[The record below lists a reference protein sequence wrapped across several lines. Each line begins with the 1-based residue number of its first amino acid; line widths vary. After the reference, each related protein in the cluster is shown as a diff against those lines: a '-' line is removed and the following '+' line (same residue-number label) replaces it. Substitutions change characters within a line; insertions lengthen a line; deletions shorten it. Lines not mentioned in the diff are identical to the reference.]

1 MDDVTMP
8 SNTAPRARAL
18 KSAVVTK
25 DRNKK
30 TAAVMTRKPLV
41 QAIALI
47 LAVGAGQA
55 EAGQRPFS
63 AEWFDSMRAGRA
75 ERAQRP
81 SGHPHRLPPLA
92 QQKRNREAQ
101 RSFERMTRTAASI
114 AAQQAAARAAAKA
127 AANVPNGLVDGG
139 LKVDTNALTAG
150 WHNAEAPRQS
160 RDGDRTE
167 VTIKQT
173 DKKAILNWETF
184 NVGSKTTVNFDQSA
198 GTDAKTGGNDWSALN
213 RVNDPN
219 GRPSEIAGRIKA
231 EGGVYLINRNGIV
244 FNGSSQVNVRNLV
257 AASLKLSDEQ
267 FKAGINVRL
276 GTERDDLGWVNGGS
290 HHGLPTFGENPT
302 EMSNRE
308 SIDTAGQPDGQ
319 VAAFDPGEAPGD
331 VEVQAGARIE
341 GKDGHVMLF
350 APKVRNHGEIRT
362 PGGQTL
368 MAAGEN
374 VWLEADETNPTVRG
388 FDAVVSAVRPW
399 TFNFGP
405 AIGNRTYSTFE
416 REIVS
421 KVLPLMEQRAAEVGY
436 SVTNTGLVQ
445 ADYGD
450 ITLVSR
456 EIHQNGILQAST
468 ALNNRDGSIRLRAW
482 GQGMY
487 GHGSSFEGNGD
498 FDHLVAWSG
507 GTVTLGE
514 NNVTQVVNDWE
525 DATEIEISALADRYR
540 PGRIELY
547 GKEIDIRPRAS
558 VTSAAG
564 NIDLQAASNPY
575 HFINGNRRNESA
587 GDGSRILIGED
598 AYVSTAGLLEMP
610 VDMARN
616 FVEVDLRINE
626 LKDSFLQHA
635 TWLYGKKVIV
645 DRRVSGQ
652 FTEGPMAGVEWLTDS
667 SGNPIKGA
675 WVGTPL
681 ADVTGWVG
689 TSLIDLAEL
698 ASAGGNI
705 TVQAGGS
712 VITRPGSILDVS
724 GGSVRYS
731 DGWNTTT
738 QLLGAD
744 GRIYNISSAPTDMT
758 YVGLA
763 GVYERSHDRWGV
775 TDAYTNPLISRPR
788 YEPGYVEGRDAGS
801 ITVRAGEAMI
811 LEGKLQGGVEP
822 GDRAQELSDLAQA
835 GSLTLGGAGNDDR
848 PWTPGRVIIS
858 HTPVLLRKDFSI
870 DSEIDGVF
878 LAGQEEED
886 ESPLSGSTTWLSDRA
901 LSDSGLGEITLNV
914 TDGFTLEA
922 GASVDLMPGTEFSAR
937 INSSNPEAVEMDILG
952 SIRAPGGRIALGSLG
967 TVNLGES
974 SVLDVGGQWVNDYA
988 DRSLTLGRAIHGGS
1002 IVLGRLDAV
1011 EQGAMVNLTGGG
1023 WLGWDGRDREAVLEA
1038 GDAGSLTL
1046 SGFDT
1051 AKLDALDL
1059 RAWSGADA
1067 AQLRINL
1074 TGDVQIGGTR
1084 PDAAREDAP
1093 IWLPGTL
1100 LGEYGFGA
1108 VTIYTDPGDIE
1119 VPDGAQVSVLPLGWN
1134 LTLAGETLAEL
1145 DSGASLSEVL
1155 AAHRV
1160 EDRFRWG
1167 RAEGGLSLDTADGDI
1182 RLGVGSSIET
1192 EPGGTVTL
1200 TAGRDNTGASADNGN
1215 IVIEGRVLA
1224 PAGDFSAQAAGD
1236 LTLARGAQLLL
1247 PGAAQIFRDPTTQ
1260 LRQGRVL
1267 PGGSVTLDAIGNLD
1281 VQADARIDVSGVS
1294 GEVEYW
1300 RGDLIS
1306 RRERVVQ
1313 KLGSDGGQITL
1324 LFGAGGTLE
1333 AELSAQAGKHDAA
1346 GGSLMLEDRSSAGGQ
1361 AGQLLSQNMGLDVY
1375 YYDPS
1380 SDTYVSVNALFGA
1393 DLDVF
1398 GEYGEPVLFDLNTWA
1413 LLNDLPASTTQSAG
1427 MVIANEARSSSDVM
1441 LEVWEYDP
1449 AIDRRI
1455 VDLLNTHFY
1464 FSAGGEKINVGA
1476 ITVATASTNINA
1488 AVVNTGGFSSLDLR
1502 SPNTGVTIAS
1512 GVDLDIDGRVT
1523 INAPVLQSD
1532 QQGGMARLN
1541 ANHLQLNMTPG
1552 NVAVDGRA
1560 GQLHLSA
1567 TQAID
1572 IVGERAPALIRGFER
1587 TVLETGDLRL
1597 LASAPDE
1604 DGYLSATLDVDGA
1617 LEIAAAQ
1624 VYPGTAVRGRIQ
1636 SGESITVRGNGQAG
1650 APLSAGGSL
1659 TLSAPVIEQQGVLR
1673 APFGDIVLDASDR
1686 LVLGAGSLTS
1696 VSGAGLIVPYGNLA
1710 NNEYWLDPANPQGRD
1725 RDNPRGEHTEENRYL
1740 SAPPEKRVTLQAPD
1754 VVMGDGAVVDVA
1766 GGGDLYAWEHV
1777 PGPGGSHDVLTLP
1790 VMYAV
1795 LPGYQGLSPEA
1806 GEGAGR
1812 QVWLAGGDGLE
1823 AGWYT
1828 LLPAHHA
1835 LLPGAFAVQA
1845 TGAIWRDSAATNSS
1859 AMLRDGSQLMQGR
1872 ERDDVSGV
1880 QDPVSSAWRVM
1891 SGDLVRRYSEYNEAF
1906 GNDFF
1911 SSEAFK
1917 LSQYRLTGQDVVTP
1931 RLARDGGSVVFKAGQ
1946 TLTLE
1951 GQLRSQA
1958 DRDGRGGLV
1967 DIAADKIAIVGAG
1980 QEGGDLQAAGFLI
1993 VDAGT
1998 LSGFGAGSLLV
2009 GGTRSG
2015 DALGLRVDVTASDI
2029 VLRNDADSAL
2039 SGPEIILAASEQVTA
2054 EAGSVLRSAGQAS
2067 GEEADLVM
2075 APQVAEVRNDN
2086 NTPTNPDDD
2095 YLETPS
2101 SDWGALVRVS
2111 SGRAVRVLRENVDT
2125 TRGGRVR
2132 IGDGVVLD
2140 GGASLLI
2147 DATNT
2152 TEMAAGAELSGTAL
2166 SVSSG
2171 RIGIGGGSGL
2181 VLDEAALAQLS
2192 RTQTLTLHSYSSL
2205 DFHRSLDL
2213 SGLGQVVFDAA
2224 ALQGHGA
2231 DTVKV
2236 QAAKLTL
2243 RNTGAPLAEAGT
2255 GHGRLE
2261 LRADELV
2268 LGVGDKTVSGFD
2280 HVMLSGDEGIMAEG
2294 SGSLDTGSAALSLR
2308 APVLQGLSGSNQAV
2322 VTQGQL
2328 TLEQT
2333 GDGLDAAALAER
2345 GRDSL
2350 GARLRLSGQGT
2361 TVALPVLALG
2371 GSIAVASGEGDLTLT
2386 ESGSLR
2392 AGGLVRSF
2400 FDVDEY
2406 ADGGQISLSSQGGL
2420 IDLAAGSLLDVAAQE
2435 AGGNAGSLTIDASEG
2450 GRVNFAGTLQAQ
2462 SGAGGRGGRFVLAID
2477 ELADFGAL
2485 AQTLNA
2491 AGFDQS
2497 RQFHIRQGDV
2507 TVAGVT
2513 RVAAFELITDQGVIT
2528 IDGTADIDTGAQYG
2542 GRIRMV
2548 GGQGLTMQSGAVLR
2562 ARATDTED
2570 GLGSGRITLEAAGGN
2585 LHLAGGTLDV
2595 SGGEG
2600 GKVRLRAQ
2608 RTEGNDGLRVTA
2620 LNATV
2625 QGARSAVLEGV
2636 RGYTSV
2642 DGTVESVKGQAIS
2655 EANAFAGNGGILSGL
2670 GDNAA
2675 AYTLVA
2681 GIEITGDSDLTLGSD
2696 WNLFDSFGADH
2707 REGTLTLRAG
2717 GNLNIDGNLSDGF
2730 DVAGR
2735 HNEEGDAA
2743 RLQQAASWDLR
2754 LVSGADL
2761 ESVDALATQTPS
2773 ALAAG
2778 SGTIRVGTADSSVG
2792 ANDGAGKLVRTG
2804 TGDLTLR
2811 AGRDLVLAHKESV
2824 LYTAG
2829 RADADPTLGGGFDTG
2844 SVDAQYGIGGGHVDI
2859 AAQGSV
2865 RAPTEQG
2872 SRSEQIITE
2881 WLLRQGRL
2889 GGSSTD
2895 PSEFYDGF
2903 QIGQEPY
2910 QQLPDG
2916 SWGNPPIMSEKGQQ
2930 PSWWVSHAD
2939 FEQGLGALGG
2949 GNVSLSAGGDLVN
2962 LVVAQPSN
2970 MRVSGGRSATDA
2982 VPVTHIRNGGRFQVD
2997 AGGAIRAGQYYV
3009 GRGAGE
3015 IRAGETATGYHLEGT
3030 VGSTSYAYDIAPVLA
3045 LSDAS
3050 LNVQTAGDLVLQTAI
3065 DPLLIRRSLIDAEDA
3080 ALAQNYRGS
3089 ADMISQTARTALS
3102 LVSVGGDVRLEN
3114 QADHI
3119 TLQTAQVPGMT
3130 NGINSTPFIGLF
3142 PAHTRV
3148 AAFDGDIALLG
3159 LMPMMTGDTTD
3170 LALLAARDLK
3180 FLSGDGPG
3188 QRGVGSVVM
3197 AMSTLGAPS
3206 ASSIL
3211 VPGKRLLQG
3220 PIEDG
3225 LGWSNVFLTNRG
3237 YGGFEDNPE
3246 VLPLQQYDFEPSRL
3260 YAVDGAITGLDM
3272 IASEAVQVRA
3282 GTDIRS
3288 FTLDARNLRATDV
3301 TLLEAGNDIL
3311 AMTARRI
3318 RRNNIMPGEYANRVI
3333 IQGPGELVLTA
3344 GRDIQA
3350 GSLQLFSDGNRLWNY
3365 ASATPAGSTGV
3376 GGSLYAPMQ
3385 ALPEDGANIT
3395 LMAGMNGTARYD
3407 LFEQAYLDPANVA
3420 AMPDYLKTTL
3430 ADGTVVPLYLID
3442 RVEPRGDLD
3451 KLTRRGLVS
3460 FVQRM
3465 LGAERVA
3472 DLTGAGDGTLTPTQA
3487 WEQYQALPE
3496 LVRQQFL
3503 RQVFIYELREGG
3515 RDQNRV
3521 DAQDNPVNGGYRRGY
3536 AAIDT
3541 LFRAPDEATL
3551 PARYAL
3557 DLPDDWQS
3565 GWRGQGN
3572 IAANRMAVRT
3582 HQGGDINV
3590 FTPGGGLQVAAL
3602 GATVPDGY
3610 GLATLASPGQINL
3623 FTDQDIVVNR
3633 SRILSFVSRAD
3644 PLGSDQVLWAT
3655 LGDIDA
3661 GRGAKTVRVGQP
3673 PDITAD
3679 EDGNVTVQEKLD
3691 LSGSGIGTV
3700 GEGDVDLIAPKGTV
3714 NAGDAGIRVAGN
3726 FNVAAYQVVNVDNIE
3741 VGGESSG
3748 LPPVIAVNVG
3758 ALTSAS
3764 QAASSAQKAA
3774 EEVTRRTPRRQPSII
3789 SVEILGYGDERLGG
3803 QAGGDRPRSEP
3814 LGYNPDGA
3822 VRILGAGELSQE
3834 ARSRLTSR
3842 ERRNL

>member
-1 MDDVTMP
+1 
-8 SNTAPRARAL
+8 
-18 KSAVVTK
+18 
-25 DRNKK
+25 
-30 TAAVMTRKPLV
+30 MTRKPLV

-47 LAVGAGQA
+47 LAVGAGQS

-81 SGHPHRLPPLA
+81 SGHPHRPPPLA

-127 AANVPNGLVDGG
+127 SANVPNGLVDGG

-319 VAAFDPGEAPGD
+319 VAAFEPGEAPGD
-331 VEVQAGARIE
+331 VEVQAGALIE

-399 TFNFGP
+399 TFNYGP
-405 AIGNRTYSTFE
+405 AIGDRTYSTFE

-421 KVLPLMEQRAAEVGY
+421 KVLPMMEQRAAEVGY

-456 EIHQNGILQAST
+456 EINQNGILQAST

-514 NNVTQVVNDWE
+514 NSVTQVVNDWE
-525 DATEIEISALADRYR
+525 DATEIEISALPDRYR

-558 VTSAAG
+558 VTAAAG
-564 NIDLQAASNPY
+564 NIDLQAATNPY

-598 AYVSTAGLLEMP
+598 AYISTAGLLEMP

-652 FTEGPMAGVEWLTDS
+652 FTDGPMAGVEWLTDS
-667 SGNPIKGA
+667 SGNAIKGA

-705 TVQAGGS
+705 TVQAGGA

-744 GRIYNISSAPTDMT
+744 GRIHNISSAPTDMT

-775 TDAYTNPLISRPR
+775 TDTYTNPLISRPR
-788 YEPGYVEGRDAGS
+788 YESSYVEGRDAGS

-811 LEGKLQGGVEP
+811 LEGKLHGGVEP

-870 DSEIDGVF
+870 DSQIDGVF

-952 SIRAPGGRIALGSLG
+952 SIRTPGGRIALGSLG
-967 TVNLGES
+967 TVNLGGS

-1002 IVLGRLDAV
+1002 VVLGRLGAV

-1093 IWLPGTL
+1093 VWLPGTL

-1119 VPDGAQVSVLPLGWN
+1119 VPEGAQVSVLPLGWN

-1215 IVIEGRVLA
+1215 MVIEGRVLA

-1260 LRQGRVL
+1260 LRQGEVL
-1267 PGGSVTLDAIGNLD
+1267 VGGTVTLRAAGRLNAQDGAL
-1281 VQADARIDVSGVS
+1281 IDVSGAR
-1294 GEVEYW
+1294 GTVEY
-1300 RGDLIS
+1300 RTGSPFASGALALRS
-1306 RRERVVQ
+1306 TELE
-1313 KLGSDGGQITL
+1313 LGSDGGGIEFE
-1324 LFGAGGTLE
+1324 FGAEGGVLDSVLL
-1333 AELSAQAGKHDAA
+1333 AKAGSDDAA
-1346 GGSLMLEDRSSAGGQ
+1346 GGRLSIEDRSVGG
-1361 AGQLLSQNMGLDVY
+1361 ASEEMLLSERLGSALWY
-1375 YYDPS
+1375 ES
-1380 SDTYVSVNALFGA
+1380 SPGTFTRIRTSSGNLN
-1393 DLDVF
+1393 VF
-1398 GEYGEPVLFDLNTWA
+1398 GDYGDEEITLDFVMLDALNT
-1413 LLNDLPASTTQSAG
+1413 LPESSSTTKGLVVVEGSAQAAADDLTG
-1427 MVIANEARSSSDVM
+1427 TT
-1441 LEVWEYDP
+1441 EVTAWEYDP
-1449 AIDRRI
+1449 AIDRRVI
-1455 VDLLNTHFY
+1455 DLLNQYFHFG
-1464 FSAGGEKINVGA
+1464 SSREAGEKIQINPINRVSKAG
-1476 ITVATASTNINA
+1476 TVVAASSIHE
-1488 AVVNTGGFSSLDLR
+1488 GGFADVALASQQ
-1502 SPNTGVTIAS
+1502 TGIRLGS
-1512 GVDLDIDGRVT
+1512 GVDL
-1523 INAPVLQSD
+1523 N
-1532 QQGGMARLN
+1532 
-1541 ANHLQLNMTPG
+1541 
-1552 NVAVDGRA
+1552 VDGRLALAAPVIRSDGQGGLARLQANHVVLNATQNHAIDTNLA
-1560 GQLHLSA
+1560 GTLHLSA
-1567 TQAID
+1567 RQVMD
-1572 IVGERAPALIRGFER
+1572 IMGGQSAATIRGFER

-1597 LASAPDE
+1597 LASTPDD

-1636 SGESITVRGNGQAG
+1636 SGEAITVRGNGQAG

-1696 VSGAGLIVPYGNLA
+1696 VSGAGLIVPYGNLG

-1790 VMYAV
+1790 GMYAV
-1795 LPGYQGLSPEA
+1795 RPGYQGLSPEA

-1845 TGAIWRDSAATNSS
+1845 TGAIWRDSAATGPS
-1859 AMLRDGSQLMQGR
+1859 ATLRDGSLLMQGR
-1872 ERDDVSGV
+1872 ERDDISGA

-1946 TLTLE
+1946 TLTLD

-1967 DIAADKIAIVGAG
+1967 DIAAEKVAIVGAG
-1980 QEGGDLQAAGFLI
+1980 RDGSDLQAEGFLI

-1998 LSGFGAGSLLV
+1998 LSRFGAGSLLV

-2015 DALGLRVDVTASDI
+2015 DALGLKVDVTASDI
-2029 VLRNDADSAL
+2029 VLRNDVDSAL

-2125 TRGGRVR
+2125 TSGGRVR
-2132 IGDGVVLD
+2132 ISDGVVLD
-2140 GGASLLI
+2140 GGAALLI

-2152 TEMAAGAELSGTAL
+2152 TEMAAGARLSGTAL

-2192 RTQTLTLHSYSSL
+2192 QTRTLTLHSYSSL

-2213 SGLGQVVFDAA
+2213 SGLDQVVLDAA
-2224 ALQGHGA
+2224 GLQGHGA

-2236 QAAKLTL
+2236 QATKLTL
-2243 RNTGAPLAEAGT
+2243 QNTGAPSVEAGT

-2261 LRADELV
+2261 LLADELV
-2268 LGVGDKTVSGFD
+2268 LGVGDKTVSGFA
-2280 HVMLSGDEGIMAEG
+2280 HVMLSGDEGIMADG
-2294 SGSLDTGSAALSLR
+2294 SGNLDAGSAALSLR

-2328 TLEQT
+2328 TLEQS

-2371 GSIAVASGEGDLTLT
+2371 GSIAVASGAGDLTLT

-2435 AGGNAGSLTIDASEG
+2435 AGGDAGSLTIDASEG

-2462 SGAGGRGGRFVLAID
+2462 SGAGGRGGHFVLAID

-2491 AGFDQS
+2491 TGFDQS

-2608 RTEGNDGLRVTA
+2608 RTADNDGLQVTA

-2625 QGARSAVLEGV
+2625 QGARSAVLEGM

-2642 DGTVESVKGQAIS
+2642 DGTVESVKDQAIG

-2681 GIEITGDSDLTLGSD
+2681 GIGITSDSDLTLGSD
-2696 WNLFDSFGADH
+2696 WNLSDSFGADH

-2735 HNEEGDAA
+2735 HNEEGEAA

-2761 ESVDALATQTPS
+2761 DSVDALATQTS
-2773 ALAAG
+2773 NALAAD
-2778 SGTIRVGTADSSVG
+2778 SGTTRVGTADSTVG

-2859 AAQGSV
+2859 AARGSV

-3050 LNVQTAGDLVLQTAI
+3050 LNVQSAGDLVLQTAI

-3170 LALLAARDLK
+3170 LSLLAARDLK

-3246 VLPLQQYDFEPSRL
+3246 VLPLQQHDFEPSRL
-3260 YAVDGAITGLDM
+3260 YAVDGSITGLDLV
-3272 IASEAVQVRA
+3272 ASEAVQVRA

-3288 FTLDARNLRATDV
+3288 FTLNARNLRATDV

-3333 IQGPGELVLTA
+3333 IQGPGELVLAA

-3365 ASATPAGSTGV
+3365 ATATPAGSTGV

-3430 ADGTVVPLYLID
+3430 ADGTVVPLYLTD
-3442 RVEPRGDLD
+3442 GVEPRGDLD

-3515 RDQNRV
+3515 RDQNQV
-3521 DAQDNPVNGGYRRGY
+3521 DAQDKPVNGGYRRGY

-3582 HQGGDINV
+3582 HQGGDINA

-3726 FNVAAYQVVNVDNIE
+3726 FNVAAYQVVNVDNID

-3803 QAGGDRPRSEP
+3803 QGGDRPRSEP
-3814 LGYNPDGA
+3814 LSYNPDGA